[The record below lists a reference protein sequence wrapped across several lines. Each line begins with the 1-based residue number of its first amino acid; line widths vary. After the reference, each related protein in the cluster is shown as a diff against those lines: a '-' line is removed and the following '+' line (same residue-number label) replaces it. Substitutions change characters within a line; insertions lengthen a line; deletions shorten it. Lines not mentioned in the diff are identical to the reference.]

1 MNTSFVLA
9 SAGALLC
16 ASLALSFAWFE
27 RRSVACWSLIA
38 GLVVLAIERI
48 FAGLTAIA
56 VLPQEMIYWQDWRL
70 VTISFLPGAWLLFSL
85 KYARESDSA
94 SPAKGWLPL
103 AVASLIPIGLAFWFR
118 GSLVPGFHRNG
129 LGQPWSM
136 EISGAGLILCGIVLI
151 SFVAVMANLEHTFRA
166 SAGVIRW
173 RIKFMVLGLGLLF
186 IVRVYSGSQ
195 ELLFRATTLP
205 LQDMDSDVL
214 LVTLALMGRSLFRDG
229 RLEGKVYASRLVLH
243 QSLTAIGA
251 AVYVLV
257 IVGLA
262 KAAAI
267 LHSDKQVA
275 LQILFVLVALALLG
289 SLLLS
294 DRVRL
299 YTRRFVTRYF
309 QRPQYDYR
317 SVWRNFTQGT
327 IRQVEP
333 RALSGA
339 LVKLVSELFQA
350 LSVSLWLADDRRES
364 FSLVASTSVSDPEA
378 LDFPLGEGEAAR
390 VLSILK
396 AGSEPMD
403 IDRSRE
409 LWAATLRKLLPGR
422 FPNGG
427 NRICVPLRARDELL
441 GIMILGDRVG
451 GVPYSAQDFDL
462 LKTVGDQAA
471 ATLLN
476 LELSQRLYQ
485 ANQLEAFQAMS
496 AFFVHDLKNT
506 ASTLSLMLQNLPVHF
521 DNASFREDAL
531 RGVAK
536 TVDHI
541 NELIDRLSLLRQE
554 VVLLPVESDLNEL
567 VEAALLSVP
576 ELPGAE
582 LIQDLHPL
590 PSVRVDRAQIRNVVS
605 NLIMNAHDAIEL
617 NGRIR
622 VATVQRN
629 NWVVLTVEDNGCG
642 MSPEFVERGL
652 FRPFQ
657 STKKNG
663 IGIGMF
669 QCKMIVQAHHGKI
682 EVDSQPGKGTAFRV
696 WLPIRQTSHR
706 LPAEL
711 AA

>member
-1 MNTSFVLA
+1 
-9 SAGALLC
+9 
-16 ASLALSFAWFE
+16 
-27 RRSVACWSLIA
+27 
-38 GLVVLAIERI
+38 
-48 FAGLTAIA
+48 
-56 VLPQEMIYWQDWRL
+56 
-70 VTISFLPGAWLLFSL
+70 
-85 KYARESDSA
+85 
-94 SPAKGWLPL
+94 
-103 AVASLIPIGLAFWFR
+103 
-118 GSLVPGFHRNG
+118 
-129 LGQPWSM
+129 
-136 EISGAGLILCGIVLI
+136 
-151 SFVAVMANLEHTFRA
+151 
-166 SAGVIRW
+166 
-173 RIKFMVLGLGLLF
+173 
-186 IVRVYSGSQ
+186 
-195 ELLFRATTLP
+195 
-205 LQDMDSDVL
+205 
-214 LVTLALMGRSLFRDG
+214 
-229 RLEGKVYASRLVLH
+229 
-243 QSLTAIGA
+243 
-251 AVYVLV
+251 
-257 IVGLA
+257 
-262 KAAAI
+262 
-267 LHSDKQVA
+267 
-275 LQILFVLVALALLG
+275 
-289 SLLLS
+289 
-294 DRVRL
+294 
-299 YTRRFVTRYF
+299 
-309 QRPQYDYR
+309 
-317 SVWRNFTQGT
+317 
-327 IRQVEP
+327 
-333 RALSGA
+333 
-339 LVKLVSELFQA
+339 
-350 LSVSLWLADDRRES
+350 
-364 FSLVASTSVSDPEA
+364 
-378 LDFPLGEGEAAR
+378 
-390 VLSILK
+390 
-396 AGSEPMD
+396 MD

-576 ELPGAE
+576 EIPGAE

-706 LPAEL
+706 FPAEL

>member
-1 MNTSFVLA
+1 
-9 SAGALLC
+9 
-16 ASLALSFAWFE
+16 
-27 RRSVACWSLIA
+27 
-38 GLVVLAIERI
+38 
-48 FAGLTAIA
+48 
-56 VLPQEMIYWQDWRL
+56 
-70 VTISFLPGAWLLFSL
+70 
-85 KYARESDSA
+85 
-94 SPAKGWLPL
+94 
-103 AVASLIPIGLAFWFR
+103 
-118 GSLVPGFHRNG
+118 
-129 LGQPWSM
+129 
-136 EISGAGLILCGIVLI
+136 
-151 SFVAVMANLEHTFRA
+151 
-166 SAGVIRW
+166 
-173 RIKFMVLGLGLLF
+173 
-186 IVRVYSGSQ
+186 
-195 ELLFRATTLP
+195 
-205 LQDMDSDVL
+205 
-214 LVTLALMGRSLFRDG
+214 
-229 RLEGKVYASRLVLH
+229 
-243 QSLTAIGA
+243 
-251 AVYVLV
+251 
-257 IVGLA
+257 
-262 KAAAI
+262 
-267 LHSDKQVA
+267 
-275 LQILFVLVALALLG
+275 
-289 SLLLS
+289 
-294 DRVRL
+294 
-299 YTRRFVTRYF
+299 
-309 QRPQYDYR
+309 
-317 SVWRNFTQGT
+317 
-327 IRQVEP
+327 
-333 RALSGA
+333 
-339 LVKLVSELFQA
+339 
-350 LSVSLWLADDRRES
+350 
-364 FSLVASTSVSDPEA
+364 
-378 LDFPLGEGEAAR
+378 
-390 VLSILK
+390 
-396 AGSEPMD
+396 
-403 IDRSRE
+403 
-409 LWAATLRKLLPGR
+409 
-422 FPNGG
+422 
-427 NRICVPLRARDELL
+427 
-441 GIMILGDRVG
+441 MILGDRVG
-451 GVPYSAQDFDL
+451 GIPYSAQDFDL

-576 ELPGAE
+576 EVPGAE
-582 LIQDLHPL
+582 LVQDLHPL
-590 PSVRVDRAQIRNVVS
+590 PSVRVDRTQIRNVVS
-605 NLIMNAHDAIEL
+605 NLIMNAHDAIEV

-706 LPAEL
+706 FPAEL